1 MVVSGDNGELV
12 DNGFASVFSVVLG
25 MVSISVFTQVWV
37 IDPWLAVK
45 SHTLPFIG
53 FRKVLDVSVLAMML
67 QSSGTAFKGW
77 VFLVIYRVISAM
89 LPMNYSLKKT
99 WDISLNQSVA
109 DGYGV
114 RVTAAK
120 ETMPAMMQFTK
131 CSLKRG
137 LPCACQGSFE
147 STIHRGSRS
156 VGIWRSDH

>member
-1 MVVSGDNGELV
+1 MGVPGDLPRHISHASHELLV
-12 DNGFASVFSVVLG
+12 ELCVL
-25 MVSISVFTQVWV
+25 
-37 IDPWLAVK
+37 
-45 SHTLPFIG
+45 
-53 FRKVLDVSVLAMML
+53 LD
-67 QSSGTAFKGW
+67 GTVA
-77 VFLVIYRVISAM
+77 
-89 LPMNYSLKKT
+89 LKKT

-120 ETMPAMMQFTK
+120 DTMPAMMQFTK

-147 STIHRGSRS
+147 STIPRGSRS